1 MQDPRIKQ
9 LACNL
14 VGYSCRVQPGENV
27 LIELNGEASELACA
41 LIEEVYRAG
50 GRPFVNIL
58 QEDIKE
64 ALLQNADQS
73 LLEQT
78 AKYEAAR
85 MQDMQAYIGV
95 RAGANSFAMAALGA
109 DKVEL
114 FNKFW
119 QKPVHMDIRVPHTKW
134 VILRWPNAS
143 MAQLAQMPTHQFED
157 YFFNV
162 CNLDYSKLSRAMDPL
177 VELMNRTDRVELKGP
192 QLNLSFSIKGIP
204 AVKCAGDCNIPD
216 GEVYTA
222 PVRDSV
228 NGEIT
233 YNAPSLYQGT
243 IFDQI
248 YFRFEQGRIV
258 EASAGR
264 NTDKLN
270 KILDTD
276 EGARYIG
283 EFALGLN
290 PNVTVPIYDI
300 LFDEKIS
307 GSFHFTPGDCY
318 EDAPNGNSSSI
329 HWDLVNIQTP
339 ELGGGEVWFDG
350 QLVRK
355 DGLFVIPEL
364 NCLNP
369 EELLK

>member
-1 MQDPRIKQ
+1 MQDSRIKQ
-9 LACNL
+9 LARNL
-14 VGYSCRVQPGENV
+14 VNYSCRVQPGENV
-27 LIELNGEASELACA
+27 LIELNGEAPELACA

-50 GRPFVNIL
+50 GRPFVNLL
-58 QEDIKE
+58 QEDVKE

-95 RAGANSFAMAALGA
+95 RAGANSFAMAALPA
-109 DKVEL
+109 EKVEL
-114 FNKFW
+114 YNKFW

-157 YFFNV
+157 YFFSV

-243 IFDQI
+243 IFVQI
-248 YFRFEQGRIV
+248 HFRFEQGKIV
-258 EASAGR
+258 EANAGR

-339 ELGGGEVWFDG
+339 ELGGGEIWFDG

-355 DGLFVIPEL
+355 DGRFVLPEL
-364 NCLNP
+364 ECLNP
-369 EELLK
+369 ENLL